1 MGLRPGKCYRT
12 MKRAYTRIAT
22 RVQKKAFV
30 KGVPAPRIREFEM
43 GNKKAPFDWKI
54 DMIAKRDM
62 QLRSN
67 ALEAARM
74 AGNKT
79 LENNIGIANYH
90 YHITKYPHHVLRE
103 NCMATGAGADRFS
116 TGMAKSFGKIVGV
129 AARVKEGEIIA
140 YVRLNNQF
148 IDVGKRALQKT
159 ALKLGMPAEITKSQM
174 RELTRELIKVK
185 IIKEKKEKPAEGAEG
200 AEGAAAPEAGKES
213 EAGKKEA
220 GGKDAKPAAG
230 KESKPAAGKESGKPA
245 GKDAGK
251 HAAGGKE
258 KK

>member
-22 RVQKKAFV
+22 RVQKKAFI

-54 DMIAKRDM
+54 NMIAKKDM

-129 AARVKEGEIIA
+129 AARVKKGEIIA

-148 IDVGKRALQKT
+148 TAVGVRSLQKT
-159 ALKLGMPAEITKSQM
+159 ALKLGLPVEITQSQM
-174 RELTRELIKVK
+174 RELTKELIKVK
-185 IIKEKKEKPAEGAEG
+185 IVKEKKEKAVEGAEG
-200 AEGAAAPEAGKES
+200 AEGAAAPEAGKEG
-213 EAGKKEA
+213 EAGKKEAGKPAA

-230 KESKPAAGKESGKPA
+230 KDAGKPA

-251 HAAGGKE
+251 HAGGKE